1 MLKHM
6 FKDLSIFSLFTIGLS
21 AIGFLF
27 GRIEYLFMILI
38 TLMGIEF
45 VSKSLNECVEDRF
58 TIKRLFTRL
67 AKKLVTLFL
76 ISVAHLF
83 DQMLQTGSS
92 IRDFSIM
99 FYILYEAFQIISTA
113 HSLGIPVPQM
123 LLDILNTI
131 KEKLRGK
138 P

>member
-1 MLKHM
+1 MCGR
-6 FKDLSIFSLFTIGLS
+6 SL
-21 AIGFLF
+21 
-27 GRIEYLFMILI
+27 Y
-38 TLMGIEF
+38 
-45 VSKSLNECVEDRF
+45 NEEAVYKAGE
-58 TIKRLFTRL
+58 
-67 AKKLVTLFL
+67 KLVTLFL

>member
-1 MLKHM
+1 M

-92 IRDFSIM
+92 AIFLLCFI
-99 FYILYEAFQIISTA
+99 FYMKRFKS
-113 HSLGIPVPQM
+113 
-123 LLDILNTI
+123 
-131 KEKLRGK
+131 
-138 P
+138 